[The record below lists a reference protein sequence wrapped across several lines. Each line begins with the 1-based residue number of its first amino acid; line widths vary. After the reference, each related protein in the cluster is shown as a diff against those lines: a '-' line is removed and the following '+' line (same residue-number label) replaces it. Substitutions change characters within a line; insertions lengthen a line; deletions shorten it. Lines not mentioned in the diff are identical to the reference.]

1 MDLFLALAGF
11 ALIVLAWAFLYHG
24 GITITIKKTFKK

>member
-1 MDLFLALAGF
+1 MEAFGILAGF

-24 GITITIKKTFKK
+24 GITITIKKK